1 MTVCLAV
8 NHQTASAADTFATVM
23 IELDWYL
30 SVLDEVLIDDVQQ
43 FEKRHVFANVFGFV
57 GLEMTGVVGAV
68 LPPNLKRE
76 VELFAH
82 L

>member
-1 MTVCLAV
+1 
-8 NHQTASAADTFATVM
+8 M

-30 SVLDEVLIDDVQQ
+30 SVLDEVLI
-43 FEKRHVFANVFGFV
+43 GFV
-57 GLEMTGVVGAV
+57 GLEVTGVVGAV
-68 LPPNLKRE
+68 LSPNLKRE